1 MEREKSILATNLT
14 ILRKAEKLTQIELAE
29 VLSYSDKSISKW
41 ENGDTV
47 PDLDT
52 LIALSNYYNLPL
64 DTLCKTPLDESAVK
78 SNQVEGLKK
87 RRALTRNKIIITLL
101 SISLVWF
108 IATFVFVHLLLLYDY
123 KYWMAF
129 IWALPLSCL
138 ICVIFCSIWSSHKSI
153 IAAVSALVW
162 TLLFA
167 LHLNFV
173 SLGFDNFATLYFLG
187 IPAQIALILWSKLNF
202 KSSKSTTNH

>member
-1 MEREKSILATNLT
+1 MEREKSLLATNLT
-14 ILRKAEKLTQIELAE
+14 TLRKAEKLTQLELAE
-29 VLSYSDKSISKW
+29 ILSYSDKSISKW

-52 LIALSNYYNLPL
+52 LIALSNFYNVAL
-64 DTLCKTPLDESAVK
+64 DTLCKKELDASTAQR
-78 SNQVEGLKK
+78 NQAEGAKK
-87 RRALTRNKIIITLL
+87 RRAMTRNKIIIALL

-108 IATFVFVHLLLLYDY
+108 TATFVYVQLLLIYHY
-123 KYWMAF
+123 NYWMAF
-129 IWALPLSCL
+129 VWAAPLSCL
-138 ICVIFCSIWSSHKSI
+138 VVVIFCAIWSSPKPI

-162 TLLFA
+162 ATLFA

-187 IPAQIALILWSKLNF
+187 IPIQIALILWSGLNF
-202 KSSKSTTNH
+202 KKRSRQ

>member
-14 ILRKAEKLTQIELAE
+14 TLRKAEKLTQLELAE
-29 VLSYSDKSISKW
+29 ILSYSDKSISKW

-52 LIALSNYYNLPL
+52 LIALSSFYNVSL
-64 DTLCKTPLDESAVK
+64 DTLCKTTIDPSTIK
-78 SNQVEGLKK
+78 HNQSPDAKK
-87 RRALTRNKIIITLL
+87 RRAPTINKIIITLL

-108 IATFVFVHLLLLYDY
+108 TATFVFVQLLLLYDY
-123 KYWMAF
+123 AYWMAF

-138 ICVIFCSIWSSHKSI
+138 VSVIFCSIWSSPKSI
-153 IAAVSALVW
+153 ITAISAFTW
-162 TLLFA
+162 TLLLA

-187 IPAQIALILWSKLNF
+187 IPVQIALILWSGLNF
-202 KSSKSTTNH
+202 KKRPRQ